1 LNGQS
6 GGFSSQKKAPA
17 SCGRREGGEETMITT
32 DCEARFAIHASIDA
46 AAAHV
51 LRMAD

>member
-1 LNGQS
+1 M
-6 GGFSSQKKAPA
+6 
-17 SCGRREGGEETMITT
+17 TTT

-51 LRMAD
+51 LRMGVLRQPTADLEAGQLGRQASDSM